1 MSARNS
7 RFEKLPDKFDF
18 YRKLMQVTLKNADQ
32 FRKDALLL
40 REKLSLGHA
49 YSLAIL
55 GFEELAK
62 CWFVFGLFIGEY
74 HETDKLVSDITSEHL
89 TKQELGWQVIAMLVL
104 MEWFEQTEFKSDI
117 QELTKQARKGE
128 INLESYTKKYLK
140 YAEIESKSSDV
151 AKRVIELKEVVEK
164 LESDN
169 KFMVRRK
176 NEGFYVD
183 FDLKKR
189 KITSSPDK
197 FILDDIQFIDT
208 FNGFYLFTEEILH
221 AIVDNLKRKSIQDS
235 LKNMRTFF
243 KQFIYPSHCF
253 RSNSSCLLNTSH
265 FLEPFNCLLSQRT
278 KVSCN

>member
-1 MSARNS
+1 MTIYLSNKKKYQTRMSIGNS
-7 RFEKLPDKFDF
+7 KSEIMPDKYDF
-18 YRKLMQVTLKNADQ
+18 YRKLMQVTLENTNQ
-32 FRKDALLL
+32 LRKDALLL
-40 REKLSLGHA
+40 REKLSFGHA

-74 HETDKLVSDITSEHL
+74 QEKDELVLDITSNHL
-89 TKQELGWQVIAMLVL
+89 TKQELGWLIIAELVL
-104 MEWFEQTEFKSDI
+104 MDWFEQTEFKSEI
-117 QELTKQARKGE
+117 QEIAKQVRKGE
-128 INLESYTKKYLK
+128 ISLESYTKKYLK
-140 YAEIESKSSDV
+140 YADIESKSSDV
-151 AKRVIELKEVVEK
+151 AKRVMELKEILEK

-208 FNGFYLFTEEILH
+208 FNGFYLYTEEILRS
-221 AIVDNLKRKSIQDS
+221 IVDNLKRKSIQEG

-243 KQFIYPSHCF
+243 GQFRDYFEKQEKD
-253 RSNSSCLLNTSH
+253 SN
-265 FLEPFNCLLSQRT
+265 
-278 KVSCN
+278 